1 MSESRDALTTKSD
14 IADVST
20 KAYLREFELRLDA
33 RFELFERRMTIRW
46 GAMLIAAVALIV
58 TIQGFNFA
66 LVLGA

>member
-14 IADVST
+14 IADMST

-58 TIQGFNFA
+58 TIQGFILA

>member
-58 TIQGFNFA
+58 TIQGFILA